1 MCLIWFTHEDVYDAF
16 KITNELTGK
25 ALCVYNKLNSSSS
38 GFADAIKKFDPEFPV
53 SHLNFKSSS
62 TEKNVNAYT
71 YPPSNFTVVIEIRK
85 QFGKAKFITRTLIHE
100 TIHAEMYRKILSIL
114 ENGGDLE
121 GLTEAQ
127 WDQN

>member
-1 MCLIWFTHEDVYDAF
+1 VPIWLPEDVYDAF

-62 TEKNVNAYT
+62 TLLKNVNAYT
-71 YPPSNFTVVIEIRK
+71 YPPSNFTLLK
-85 QFGKAKFITRTLIHE
+85 
-100 TIHAEMYRKILSIL
+100 
-114 ENGGDLE
+114 
-121 GLTEAQ
+121 
-127 WDQN
+127 

>member
-1 MCLIWFTHEDVYDAF
+1 LARPNLSIA
-16 KITNELTGK
+16 
-25 ALCVYNKLNSSSS
+25 
-38 GFADAIKKFDPEFPV
+38 
-53 SHLNFKSSS
+53 
-62 TEKNVNAYT
+62 
-71 YPPSNFTVVIEIRK
+71 
-85 QFGKAKFITRTLIHE
+85 RTLIHE